1 MILHI
6 DQAGA
11 IRTIYG
17 EDIDLAL
24 LGAPSMRRASSVEPD
39 NEGKWWADLSPV
51 DGPVQG
57 PFHHRSQALE
67 AERQWLIE
75 HWLFS

>member
-6 DQAGA
+6 DRTGA

-17 EDIDLAL
+17 EDIDLTL
-24 LGAPSMRRASSVEPD
+24 LGAPSVRRASSVEPD

-51 DGPVQG
+51 DGPAQG